1 MRPSVR
7 RLEETYS
14 DRVDFHTLNVDNYS
28 TTPLANQY
36 QVIGI
41 PMIVLL
47 DADGEIF
54 ETYLGYMDEDALIAA
69 VEALLDDH
77 AEHGG

>member
-14 DRVDFHTLNVDNYS
+14 DRVDFHILNTDSYS

-47 DADGEIF
+47 DANGDIF
-54 ETYLGYMDEDALIAA
+54 ETYLGYMEEDELIAA
-69 VEALLDDH
+69 VEALLADH
-77 AEHGG
+77 AERGG